1 MGKRVLTVLL
11 ALLLGLSVWAAG
23 SKEVITIAM
32 DPSDNLDLNPYTA
45 SDSDSV
51 IILQNLYEGLFEYNA
66 KTGEP
71 ENAIARSYRVSDDG
85 LTWYFE
91 ISEDARFSDKSRIT
105 PQTFINSWGYLAT
118 GPLSANLDFLKYAEV
133 VGKDTLAV
141 HLNYQVAYLPQLLC
155 QPCLAAID
163 PLNASS
169 FSGPYIIAKKAA
181 DKISLRPN
189 KNYRERIAN
198 EGVDILLRE
207 DCSQQF
213 LNGSVQWSTAYVMN
227 ASDYMINSP
236 MYATTFFYFNASDEV
251 WADAN
256 VRKALVQLVP
266 WNAVKT
272 IQQGLLVTNS
282 LVPNSNASF
291 VDFSNYRT
299 LLEKAGYPEGEGL
312 GKLDVAIHRGSQ
324 VSMIAELIARLW
336 NRYLGLDISIDTVP
350 ITVYTSDPSEN
361 PYDFCIMTW
370 IGDYADPMT
379 FLSLFESSSDY
390 NIANYSNEAYD
401 LLLNDARKCTNQD
414 KRLAILEQA
423 EQTLLNDC
431 IVIPLSNA
439 ISTNFVRTD
448 LISGWYD
455 NQLDIHPFKTLT
467 K

>member
-1 MGKRVLTVLL
+1 MSKRVFAVFF
-11 ALLLGLSVWAAG
+11 ALLLCFSVWATG
-23 SKEVITIAM
+23 SREVITIAM

-51 IILQNLYEGLFEYNA
+51 VILQNLYEGLFEYNE

-71 ENAIARSYRVSDDG
+71 ENAIAQSYKVSDDG
-85 LTWYFE
+85 LTWYFK
-91 ISEDARFSDKSRIT
+91 IADNACFSDKTHIT
-105 PQTFINSWGYLAT
+105 PQTFIKSWGYLAT
-118 GPLSANLDFLKYAEV
+118 GPLSANLDFLKYAEA

-163 PLNASS
+163 PLNTTS
-169 FSGPYIIAKKAA
+169 FSGPYVISKKSS

-198 EGVDILLRE
+198 DGIDILLRS

-236 MYATTFFYFNASDEV
+236 MYATTFFYFNAADEV

-272 IQQGLLVTNS
+272 IQQGLLITNS
-282 LVPNSNASF
+282 LVPGSNASYI
-291 VDFSNYRT
+291 DFSNYLT
-299 LLEKAGYPEGEGL
+299 LLEKAGYPDGQGL
-312 GKLDVAIHRGSQ
+312 GKLDIAIHRGSQ

-336 NRYLGLDISIDTVP
+336 SRYLGIDISIDTVP

-370 IGDYADPMT
+370 IGDYSDPMT

-390 NIANYSNEAYD
+390 NIANYSNERYD
-401 LLLNDARKCTNQD
+401 SILAEARQCSNPEI
-414 KRLAILEQA
+414 RLAILKQA
-423 EQTLLNDC
+423 EQILLDDC